1 MKQILSSLFVTLLP
15 MIVFAQDHGHAHGS
29 GGENEHLYPVLGVF
43 ALLIVVGGLFFV
55 LNKKKK

>member
-1 MKQILSSLFVTLLP
+1 MKQILSSVFAALLP
-15 MIVFAQDHGHAHGS
+15 AIVFAQDHGHPHGA

-43 ALLIVVGGLFFV
+43 ALLIVVGGIFFV

>member
-1 MKQILSSLFVTLLP
+1 MKQILSSIFTALSP
-15 MIVFAQDHGHAHGS
+15 AIVFAQDHGHPHGA

-43 ALLIVVGGLFFV
+43 AVLIILGGLFFA